1 MRLPKQVEIIEV
13 GPRDGFQNVRDFI
26 ETPQKIAIVDALAEA
41 GFGTMEVTSFV
52 HPKAIPQMAD
62 AEAVLTHARRKYAGR
77 MKLAV
82 LVPNLFGARKAVSL
96 AVDEMSYV
104 ISASERHNLENTRQT
119 VDQSLQALKEVL
131 AEKARSSCVCRS
143 PPRLPARS
151 SAKLRWNR
159 WRGSLTPDWRW
170 ASTTS

>member
-96 AVDEMSYV
+96 AVD
-104 ISASERHNLENTRQT
+104 
-119 VDQSLQALKEVL
+119 
-131 AEKARSSCVCRS
+131 
-143 PPRLPARS
+143 
-151 SAKLRWNR
+151 
-159 WRGSLTPDWRW
+159 
-170 ASTTS
+170 